1 MYFEELFIADSKYA
15 KSFRNMSKHK
25 FVAEFELR
33 ASPKV
38 LFPYISSASGMQQ
51 WFAEKVTLKDS
62 STFDFHWDG
71 ESHIAKLSQLR
82 LNKSAKFDFIPSNSD
97 ERDHNYLEFKME
109 VSELTGSTYL
119 KIVDYSANTDD
130 EELTELWEDLIYK
143 LKEIVGN

>member
-1 MYFEELFIADSKYA
+1 
-15 KSFRNMSKHK
+15 MSKHK

-62 STFDFHWDG
+62 STFDFLWDG

-82 LNKSAKFDFIPSNSD
+82 LNKSAKFDFVPSSTD

-119 KIVDYSANTDD
+119 KIVDYSANTDED
-130 EELTELWEDLIYK
+130 ELNELWEDLIYK

>member
-1 MYFEELFIADSKYA
+1 M
-15 KSFRNMSKHK
+15 NKHK

-62 STFDFHWDG
+62 QTFDFQWDG
-71 ESHIAKLSQLR
+71 DSHIAKLSQFR
-82 LNKSAKFDFIPSNSD
+82 QNKSAKFDFVPSSSD
-97 ERDHNYLEFKME
+97 EKDHNYLEFKMD

-119 KIVDYSANTDD
+119 KIIDYSTNTDE
-130 EELTELWEDLIYK
+130 EELEELWGDLIYK
-143 LKEIVGN
+143 LKEIVGS